1 MSHSPIIDTNSI
13 KNQLTDYVQT
23 QLFTRETAP
32 PTSNKKFYPTYQ
44 TIYNYMYSA
53 LAETP

>member
-1 MSHSPIIDTNSI
+1 MAHSPIIDTNSI

-53 LAETP
+53 LAETL